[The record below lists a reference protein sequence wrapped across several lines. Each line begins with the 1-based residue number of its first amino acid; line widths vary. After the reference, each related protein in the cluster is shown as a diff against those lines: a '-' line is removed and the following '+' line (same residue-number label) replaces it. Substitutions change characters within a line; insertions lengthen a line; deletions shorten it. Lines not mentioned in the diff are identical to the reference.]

1 MKFLVHRLSI
11 ERPVS
16 SGEDEY
22 GHAILSYEAL
32 DQVDGLIQPKSA
44 REVANLLQAGA
55 VVGEYTVFLFRRDLT
70 EADRLRD
77 VTTEPDGPVY
87 QITGIR
93 DFAFGK
99 LAHLQVDAHRI
110 GAPVVESGS

>member
-1 MKFLVHRLSI
+1 MKFLVHRISI

-16 SGEDEY
+16 SGEDDY
-22 GHAILSYEAL
+22 GHAIVSYEEL
-32 DQVDGLIQPKSA
+32 EEVDGLIQPKSS

-70 EADRLRD
+70 AADRLRD
-77 VTTEPDGPVY
+77 VTTDPGGPVY

-93 DFAFGK
+93 DFAFGR
-99 LAHLQVDAHRI
+99 LAHLEVDAHRI
-110 GAPVVESGS
+110 GAPVVEAGS